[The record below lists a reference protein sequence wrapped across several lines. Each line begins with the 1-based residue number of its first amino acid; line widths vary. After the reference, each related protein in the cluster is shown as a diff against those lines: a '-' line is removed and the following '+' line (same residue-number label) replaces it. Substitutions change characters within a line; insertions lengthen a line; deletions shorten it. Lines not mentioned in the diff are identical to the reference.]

1 MGAAL
6 GCEPLIIDLNQEVT
20 VHSYENDS
28 RAETVHGMQEL
39 WLVLNEEN

>member
-6 GCEPLIIDLNQEVT
+6 RCEPLIIDLNQEVT
-20 VHSYENDS
+20 VYSYENYS
-28 RAETVHGMQEL
+28 GAETIYGMQEL